1 MTPGGKLR
9 SQRSETDRY
18 FMPFSPETL
27 GHRRSERVPNLQIVF
42 GKWFML
48 PNTLKSMTIQ
58 NLFLLSMMISTATML
73 YSVAEMRGVFADGS
87 NYMVHILASED
98 FYLLEPAR
106 RLVQLLQ
113 QSLLVLGVRSGVTDL
128 PTLARLLTLGTLG
141 WPIILT
147 GTCWLILTRD
157 AKGWIIGPLINLVAL
172 LPMTSLA
179 AIGEGT
185 IAACLLWITFFLVVF
200 RTHSICG
207 PIFAVSLVAL
217 GAVTHESAAV
227 FFVGIAAIAIM
238 DMRGRSEMRLLTRL
252 AIAVAAAWSAC
263 YLISVILHPREPANR
278 DDFLIGIRALE
289 FIVEKNG
296 RMNLPA
302 VATIFSCVSILW
314 IMCAQHDGVDARP
327 VALTSV
333 SFLVL
338 IAALFLLFPEGTVA
352 PAAQFSGR
360 GLPVLGTT
368 ALCFGLWAAWRSGV
382 KPEVLLSKPALL
394 VLCGLLLT
402 QSVAQIVMTRQW
414 AGTLGTVSGII
425 ERSRGLVPWQT
436 ALDAVAPLDPAL
448 WNEMT
453 WYSEIQTLS
462 LLLAPKGRVQAL
474 IDAPATETWKPLQLD
489 VPTSLPKSR
498 FWDLTPYT
506 TEVESRNLQ

>member
-1 MTPGGKLR
+1 M
-9 SQRSETDRY
+9 
-18 FMPFSPETL
+18 
-27 GHRRSERVPNLQIVF
+27 PNLQIVLSKQF
-42 GKWFML
+42 TL
-48 PNTLKSMTIQ
+48 PNAFYFATIR
-58 NLFLLSMMISTATML
+58 NVFLLAIIISTATML
-73 YSVAEMRGVFADGS
+73 YSVVEMRGVFADGS

-113 QSLLVLGVRSGVTDL
+113 ESLLVFGVRSGVTDL
-128 PTLARLLTLGTLG
+128 PTLARLFTLGTLG

-147 GTCWLILTRD
+147 GICWLILPRD

-179 AIGEGT
+179 AIGEGM

-200 RTHSICG
+200 RANSICG
-207 PIFAVSLVAL
+207 AIFAISLVAL

-227 FFVGIAAIAIM
+227 FFVGIAAVAIM
-238 DMRGRSEMRLLTRL
+238 DVRGNSKIRLLTRL

-278 DDFLIGIRALE
+278 DDFLIGILALQ
-289 FIVEKNG
+289 FIEKNG

-333 SFLVL
+333 SCLVL
-338 IAALFLLFPEGTVA
+338 IVALFLFLPDSTLA

-368 ALCFGLWAAWRSGV
+368 ALCFGMWAGWRSGV
-382 KPEVLLSKPALL
+382 KPEFLLSKPALI

-414 AGTLGTVSGII
+414 AATLGTVSRII
-425 ERSRGLVPWQT
+425 ERSQGVVPWQT
-436 ALDAVAPLDPAL
+436 AQEAAAPLDPAL
-448 WNEMT
+448 WIEMT
-453 WYSEIQTLS
+453 WYSEIQALS
-462 LLLAPKGRVQAL
+462 LVLAPQGRVHAL
-474 IDAPATETWKPLQLD
+474 IDAPATEIWKPLQLAA
-489 VPTSLPKSR
+489 PTSLPKSR

-506 TEVESRNLQ
+506 TEVESRNLPQ